1 MNVKQPKPFPADKQ
15 PIELQIKRD
24 QSFKERYLRN
34 QLKMQEILNE
44 NNAEVIEQIKKQL
57 ADLNLN

>member
-1 MNVKQPKPFPADKQ
+1 MNVKQ

-44 NNAEVIEQIKKQL
+44 NNAEVIEQIKKQP